1 MAFEADL
8 IIADEATYSVRRFSW
23 GLRQPTDA
31 VGRAGALVQ
40 GGQLEVEL
48 DSVPDERL
56 HHWALDDDQK
66 LNGRLVVYADD
77 QRRAIRKTI
86 RFTDAYCVGL
96 RKQFDGSA
104 SAVGMTMTLS
114 LSADQLSSG
123 TVTLHNHWPA

>member
-1 MAFEADL
+1 MSFEADL

-40 GGQLEVEL
+40 GGQLEIEI
-48 DSVPDERL
+48 DSVPDELL
-56 HHWALDDDQK
+56 HHWALDDTKK
-66 LNGRLVVYADD
+66 LSGQLLVYADD
-77 QRRAIRKTI
+77 QRGAVRKTI

-96 RKQFDGSA
+96 RKNFDGSA
-104 SAVGMTMTLS
+104 SNVGMTMTLS
-114 LSADQLSSG
+114 LSADQVSSG